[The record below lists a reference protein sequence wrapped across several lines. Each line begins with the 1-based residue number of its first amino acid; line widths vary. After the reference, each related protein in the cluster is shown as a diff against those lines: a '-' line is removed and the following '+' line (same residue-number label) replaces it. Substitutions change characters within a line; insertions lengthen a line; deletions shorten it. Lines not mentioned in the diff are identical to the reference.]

1 MGVEDVEEVVDKG
14 GEIGEVAATGVEA
27 TDTGSCCCCCKG
39 GNGMGKLA
47 AAAAAANAATKE
59 L

>member
-1 MGVEDVEEVVDKG
+1 MEDVEEVVDKG
-14 GEIGEVAATGVEA
+14 GEMGEVAATGVEA
-27 TDTGSCCCCCKG
+27 TDTGCCSCCCKG
-39 GNGMGKLA
+39 GNDMGKVA

>member
-1 MGVEDVEEVVDKG
+1 MEDVEEVVDKG

-27 TDTGSCCCCCKG
+27 TDTGCCCKG

>member
-1 MGVEDVEEVVDKG
+1 MEDVEEVVDKG
-14 GEIGEVAATGVEA
+14 GEMGEVAATGVEA
-27 TDTGSCCCCCKG
+27 TDTGWCCCCCRG
-39 GNGMGKLA
+39 GNDMGKVA

>member
-1 MGVEDVEEVVDKG
+1 MEDVEEVVDKG

-27 TDTGSCCCCCKG
+27 TDTGCCCCCKG

>member
-1 MGVEDVEEVVDKG
+1 MEDVEEVVDKG

-27 TDTGSCCCCCKG
+27 TDTGCCCCKG